1 MNETPNKEQLQTA
14 LFMNLVLTFQ
24 AAAMQQLGVVK
35 NPTSDKVEKNLEQ
48 ARMSIDMLDM
58 LEKKT
63 TGNLTSDESG
73 FISRVL
79 DELKMSYVKEMNK
92 GESKE

>member
-24 AAAMQQLGVVK
+24 AAAMQQLGLVE
-35 NPTSDKVEKNLEQ
+35 NPMTKKVEKDLEQ

-73 FISRVL
+73 FISRVQ
-79 DELKMSYVKEMNK
+79 DDLKMSYVKEMKK
-92 GESKE
+92 GESKK